1 MTQVTSDNDVYDRV
15 YALTNYADTQEELP
29 QTQLSVLLDVAKN
42 RMENDTQTDKWYVE
56 QPLGDALVAYTCI
69 RAKAAIENFAIS
81 GYTMGDEQI
90 QTRNADPDDS
100 QQIQLWADDIQ
111 AALNSSS
118 IDSSTSQKVRNT
130 SGYIGETYHYN
141 RNRDDYF

>member
-1 MTQVTSDNDVYDRV
+1 
-15 YALTNYADTQEELP
+15 
-29 QTQLSVLLDVAKN
+29 
-42 RMENDTQTDKWYVE
+42 
-56 QPLGDALVAYTCI
+56 
-69 RAKAAIENFAIS
+69 
-81 GYTMGDEQI
+81 MGDEQI

-118 IDSSTSQKVRNT
+118 VDSSTSQKVRNT
-130 SGYIGETYHYN
+130 SGYVGETYHYN